1 MDKLVNTAKKHYQ
14 NIIYL
19 VQRNGLDSFVEW
31 ELDLFD
37 SWKLQGIFLGLEL
50 INSNQS
56 IVIIDSE
63 KILIQTQRQNTV
75 LLLDP
80 LLLNPL

>member
-1 MDKLVNTAKKHYQ
+1 MDQLVDTAKKHYQ

-19 VQRNGLDSFVEW
+19 VQRDGLDSFVEW

-37 SWKLQGIFLGLEL
+37 SWKRKAIFLGLEL

-56 IVIIDSE
+56 IVIIDSK